1 MSVEPEGLALY
12 LETCPSSRFQT
23 DPLKSRHS
31 EVCAMAHDEPAK
43 KTPVRLLIRNIGLL
57 LSGNLEQP
65 ILDADTVVA
74 VDGKI
79 ATVGK
84 EKDVDS
90 ESATLIIDAKGTT
103 LAPGLIDSHVHPV
116 AGDWTPRQNQIGWID
131 SYLHG
136 GVTTMISAGEVHTP
150 GRPKDVV
157 GLKAMAIFAQR
168 AFSVFRPGGVRIHA
182 GAPVIEHG
190 MVEEDFKDLAA
201 AGVTMLGEVGLGSV
215 KDGATARQMVAWAR
229 KFGMQ
234 STIHT
239 GGPSIPG
246 SSLIDKDIVLAADAD
261 VIGHIN
267 GGHTALPDDQIVTL
281 CEKSSRALE
290 VVHNGNERAA
300 LLTLRTARELKQL
313 DRVILGT
320 DSPAGSGVQP
330 LGILR
335 MISMLASLGEIPAE
349 VAFCLATGNTAK
361 IRKLD
366 CGGIAPGRDATFVM
380 IDKAQHS
387 AGKTVLESIQR
398 GDLPG
403 IGMVIVDGVVSTQRS
418 RNTPPATTSPEIVRM
433 L

>member
-1 MSVEPEGLALY
+1 
-12 LETCPSSRFQT
+12 
-23 DPLKSRHS
+23 
-31 EVCAMAHDEPAK
+31 MADKPGR
-43 KTPVRLLIRNIGLL
+43 VILRNIGLS
-57 LSGNLEQP
+57 LSGDLHRP
-65 ILDADTVVA
+65 ILEADTVLV
-74 VDGKI
+74 VNGKI
-79 ATVGK
+79 AAVGW
-84 EKDVDS
+84 EKDVDC
-90 ESATLIIDAKGTT
+90 EGAGLVVDAKGTC
-103 LAPGLIDSHVHPV
+103 LMPGLIDSHVHPV

-136 GVTTMISAGEVHTP
+136 GVTSMISAGEVHTP

-168 AFSVFRPGGVRIHA
+168 AFSAFRPGGVRIHA

-190 MVEEDFKDLAA
+190 MVEQDFKDLAA

-229 KFGMQ
+229 QFGIQ

-246 SSLIDKDIVLAADAD
+246 SSLIDKDIGLAPDAA

-267 GGHTALPDDQIVTL
+267 GGHTALPDDQIVAL

-300 LLTLRTARELKQL
+300 LLTLRTARELNQL

-335 MISMLASLGEIPAE
+335 MISMLASLGEISAE
-349 VAFCLATGNTAK
+349 NAFCFATGNTAK
-361 IRKLD
+361 IRKLA
-366 CGGIAPGRDATFVM
+366 CGRIAPGCDATFVM

-403 IGMVIVDGVVSTQRS
+403 IGMVIVDGVVSVQRS
-418 RNTPPATTSPEIVRM
+418 RNTPPASKSPEIAR
-433 L
+433 

>member
-1 MSVEPEGLALY
+1 MTHQEPVANKSG
-12 LETCPSSRFQT
+12 SR
-23 DPLKSRHS
+23 
-31 EVCAMAHDEPAK
+31 VM
-43 KTPVRLLIRNIGLL
+43 IRNIGLL
-57 LSGNLEQP
+57 LSGDLNNP
-65 ILDADTVVA
+65 ILDADTVIIG
-74 VDGKI
+74 DGKI
-79 ATVGK
+79 TAIGKANAVDIDSVTTV
-84 EKDVDS
+84 
-90 ESATLIIDAKGTT
+90 IDAKGST

-116 AGDWTPRQNQIGWID
+116 AGDWTPRQNQLGWID
-131 SYLHG
+131 SYMHG

-157 GLKAMAIFAQR
+157 GVKAMAICAQR
-168 AFSVFRPGGVRIHA
+168 SFSAFRPGGVRIHA

-190 MVEEDFKDLAA
+190 MVEEDFKELAA

-215 KDGATARQMVAWAR
+215 KDGVTAKQMVGWAR
-229 KFGMQ
+229 KHGIQ

-267 GGHTALPDDQIVTL
+267 GGHTALPDDQITTL

-290 VVHNGNERAA
+290 IVHNGNERAA
-300 LLTLRTARELKQL
+300 LLALRTAKELGKLEQ
-313 DRVILGT
+313 VILGT

-335 MISMLASLGEIPAE
+335 MISLLSSLGDVPAE
-349 VAFCLATGNTAK
+349 VAVCFATGNTAR

-366 CGGIAPGRDATFVM
+366 CGLVEVGRAATFVF

-387 AGKTVLESIQR
+387 AGKNVLDSIQR

-403 IGMVIVDGVVSTQRS
+403 IGMVMIDGAVSAQRS
-418 RNTPPATTSPEIVRM
+418 RNTPPATRVPELVA
-433 L
+433 

>member
-1 MSVEPEGLALY
+1 
-12 LETCPSSRFQT
+12 
-23 DPLKSRHS
+23 
-31 EVCAMAHDEPAK
+31 MAQDEPVK
-43 KTPVRLLIRNIGLL
+43 SNVQNRLVIRNIGLL
-57 LSGNLEQP
+57 LSGDLARP

-79 ATVGK
+79 TAVGK
-84 EKDVDS
+84 QKDIDS
-90 ESATLIIDAKGTT
+90 EGAALVIDAKGTT

-136 GVTTMISAGEVHTP
+136 GVTSMISAGEVHTP

-168 AFSVFRPGGVRIHA
+168 AFAAFRPGGVRIYA

-190 MVEEDFKDLAA
+190 MVEEDFKELAA

-229 KFGMQ
+229 KFGIQ

-281 CEKSSRALE
+281 CEKSTRALE

-300 LLTLRTARELKQL
+300 LLTLRTAKELKQL

-335 MISMLASLGEIPAE
+335 MIAMLASLGEIPAE
-349 VAFCLATGNTAK
+349 IAVCFATGNTAR

-366 CGGIAPGRDATFVM
+366 CGIIAPGRPATFAM

-403 IGMVIVDGVVSTQRS
+403 IGMMIVDGVISTQRS
-418 RNTPPATTSPEIVRM
+418 RNTPPSMTAPEIVKQ
-433 L
+433 

>member
-1 MSVEPEGLALY
+1 
-12 LETCPSSRFQT
+12 
-23 DPLKSRHS
+23 
-31 EVCAMAHDEPAK
+31 
-43 KTPVRLLIRNIGLL
+43 
-57 LSGNLEQP
+57 
-65 ILDADTVVA
+65 
-74 VDGKI
+74 
-79 ATVGK
+79 VGK
-84 EKDVDS
+84 QNDVDI
-90 ESATLIIDAKGTT
+90 EGANLTIDARGTT

-136 GVTTMISAGEVHTP
+136 GVTSMISAGEVHTP

-168 AFSVFRPGGVRIHA
+168 AFSAFRPGGVRIHA

-229 KFGMQ
+229 KFGIQ

-267 GGHTALPDDQIVTL
+267 GGHTALPDDQIVSL
-281 CEKSSRALE
+281 CEQSQRALE

-300 LLTLRTARELKQL
+300 LLTLRTAKELKQL

-335 MISMLASLGEIPAE
+335 MIAMLSSLGEIPAE
-349 VAFCLATGNTAK
+349 VAVCFATGNTAK
-361 IRKLD
+361 IRKLG
-366 CGGIAPGRDATFVM
+366 CGLVAPGRDATFVM
-380 IDKAQHS
+380 LDKAQHS
-387 AGKTVLESIQR
+387 SGKDVLDSIQK

-403 IGMVIVDGVVSTQRS
+403 IGMMIVDGAVSTQRS
-418 RNTPPATTSPEIVRM
+418 RNTPPATTAPAI
-433 L
+433 LPA

>member
-1 MSVEPEGLALY
+1 
-12 LETCPSSRFQT
+12 
-23 DPLKSRHS
+23 
-31 EVCAMAHDEPAK
+31 MADSKNEPAK
-43 KTPVRLLIRNIGLL
+43 TGKQTRLVIRNIGLL
-57 LSGNLEQP
+57 LSGDLARP
-65 ILDADTVVA
+65 ILDADTVLA
-74 VDGKI
+74 VDGRI
-79 ATVGK
+79 TAVGR
-84 EKDVDS
+84 EKDLETDA
-90 ESATLIIDAKGTT
+90 ATLVIDAKGTT

-116 AGDWTPRQNQIGWID
+116 AGDWTPRQNQLGWID
-131 SYLHG
+131 SYMHG
-136 GVTTMISAGEVHTP
+136 GVTSMISAGEVHTP

-168 AFSVFRPGGVRIHA
+168 AFAAFRPGGVRIHA
-182 GAPVIEHG
+182 GAPVLEHG
-190 MVEEDFKDLAA
+190 MVEEDFKELAG

-215 KDGATARQMVAWAR
+215 KDGATAHQMVGWAR
-229 KFGMQ
+229 KHGLQ

-290 VVHNGNERAA
+290 IVHNGNERAG
-300 LLTLRTARELKQL
+300 LLTLRTAKELKQL
-313 DRVILGT
+313 ERVILGT

-335 MISMLASLGEIPAE
+335 MIALLSSLGEVPAE
-349 VAFCLATGNTAK
+349 VAVCFATGNTAR
-361 IRKLD
+361 IRNLD
-366 CGGIAPGRDATFVM
+366 CGLVAAGRAATFVM

-387 AGKTVLESIQR
+387 AGKNVLDSIQR

-403 IGMVIVDGVVSTQRS
+403 IGMVIIDGVVSAQRS
-418 RNTPPATTSPEIVRM
+418 RNTPPATVAPEVVGK
-433 L
+433 

>member
-1 MSVEPEGLALY
+1 
-12 LETCPSSRFQT
+12 
-23 DPLKSRHS
+23 
-31 EVCAMAHDEPAK
+31 MAHDEPVK
-43 KTPVRLLIRNIGLL
+43 KQSRLLIRNIGLL
-57 LSGNLEQP
+57 LSGDLEQP

-79 ATVGK
+79 TAVGK
-84 EKDVDS
+84 EKDVDT
-90 ESATLIIDAKGTT
+90 EGATLIIDAKGSA

-136 GVTTMISAGEVHTP
+136 GVTSMISAGEVHTP

-168 AFSVFRPGGVRIHA
+168 AFSAFRPGGVRIHA

-229 KFGMQ
+229 KFGIQ

-300 LLTLRTARELKQL
+300 LLTLRTAKELKQL

-335 MISMLASLGEIPAE
+335 MIAMLASLGEIPAE
-349 VAFCLATGNTAK
+349 IAVCFATGNTAK

-366 CGGIAPGRDATFVM
+366 CGLVAAGRPATFM
-380 IDKAQHS
+380 MFDKAQHS
-387 AGKTVLESIQR
+387 AGKNVLDSIQR

-403 IGMVIVDGVVSTQRS
+403 IGMMIVDGAVSTQRS
-418 RNTPPATTSPEIVRM
+418 RNTPPATTAPEIARGQ
-433 L
+433 

>member
-1 MSVEPEGLALY
+1 
-12 LETCPSSRFQT
+12 
-23 DPLKSRHS
+23 
-31 EVCAMAHDEPAK
+31 MAQQEQATTQSK
-43 KTPVRLLIRNIGLL
+43 VVIRNIGLL
-57 LSGNLEQP
+57 LSGDIRKP
-65 ILDADTVVA
+65 ILDADTIVV
-74 VDGKI
+74 VNGKI
-79 ATVGK
+79 HTVGRA
-84 EKDVDS
+84 S
-90 ESATLIIDAKGTT
+90 EADTEGATTVIDAKSTT
-103 LAPGLIDSHVHPV
+103 VVPGLIDSHVHPV
-116 AGDWTPRQNQIGWID
+116 AGDWTPRQNQLGWID

-168 AFSVFRPGGVRIHA
+168 AFAAFRPGGVRIHA

-190 MVEEDFKDLAA
+190 MVEEDFKELAA

-215 KDGATARQMVAWAR
+215 KDGQTAHQMVGWAR
-229 KFGMQ
+229 KYGMQ

-267 GGHTALPDDQIVTL
+267 GGHTALPSDQIVTL

-290 VVHNGNERAA
+290 IVHNGNEKAG
-300 LLTLRTARELKQL
+300 LLTLRLAKDLQKLEQ
-313 DRVILGT
+313 VILGT

-335 MISMLASLGEIPAE
+335 MMSMLSSLGEVPAE
-349 VAFCLATGNTAK
+349 VAMCFATGNTAK
-361 IRKLD
+361 IRKLT
-366 CGGIAPGRDATFVM
+366 CGIVEAGRDATFVF

-387 AGKTVLESIQR
+387 AGKTVLESIQA

-403 IGMVIVDGVVSTQRS
+403 IGMVMIDGMISVQRS
-418 RNTPPATTSPEIVRM
+418 RNTPPATRTPQIVA
-433 L
+433 

>member
-1 MSVEPEGLALY
+1 MS
-12 LETCPSSRFQT
+12 Q
-23 DPLKSRHS
+23 
-31 EVCAMAHDEPAK
+31 EPAQQK
-43 KTPVRLLIRNIGLL
+43 SPSRLIIRNIGLL
-57 LSGNLEQP
+57 LSGDLERP
-65 ILDADTVVA
+65 ILDADTVLA
-74 VDGKI
+74 VEGKI
-79 ATVGK
+79 AAVGK
-84 EKDVDS
+84 EKDIDGAG
-90 ESATLIIDAKGTT
+90 ATTVIDAKGTT

-116 AGDWTPRQNQIGWID
+116 AGDWTPRQNQLGWID

-168 AFSVFRPGGVRIHA
+168 AFSAFRPGGVKIHA
-182 GAPVIEHG
+182 GAPVLEHG
-190 MVEEDFKDLAA
+190 MVEEDFKELAA

-229 KFGMQ
+229 THGIQ

-267 GGHTALPDDQIVTL
+267 GGHTALPDDQIMSL
-281 CEKSSRALE
+281 CEKSQRALE
-290 VVHNGNERAA
+290 IVHNGNERAA

-313 DRVILGT
+313 SRVILGT

-330 LGILR
+330 LGIVRL
-335 MISMLASLGEIPAE
+335 IAMLSSLGEIPAE
-349 VAFCLATGNTAK
+349 VAICFATGNTAK
-361 IRKLD
+361 VRNLS
-366 CGGIAPGRDATFVM
+366 CGTVAVGCDATFVLM
-380 IDKAQHS
+380 DKAQHS
-387 AGKTVLESIQR
+387 SGSTLLKSIEA

-403 IGMVIVDGVVSTQRS
+403 IGMVIIDGAVSAQRS
-418 RNTPPATTSPEIVRM
+418 RNTPPATRVPEIISS
-433 L
+433 